1 MKLADS
7 HPGGKS
13 PTLIE
18 RIRAQADAGYAAW
31 MRDEEAGDIEYGRV
45 EGMCAA
51 LGILCGTTEELQWDS
66 VVARHEDR
74 KRRQAAPEMEEG
86 KQEDGQGND

>member
-1 MKLADS
+1 VKLADS

-18 RIRAQADAGYAAW
+18 RIRAKADSEYTDWATN
-31 MRDEEAGDIEYGRV
+31 DDLSEAEADVLYYRV

-51 LGILCGTTEELQWDS
+51 LGILCSTTEELQWDS
-66 VVARHEDR
+66 VVARQKDME
-74 KRRQAAPEMEEG
+74 RRGTQHG
-86 KQEDGQGND
+86 